1 MYVGRTNS
9 GGTGKTTAGPACAE
23 PAVSFGSE
31 TKSPYSL
38 LVVVVRSVVVEPPV
52 GGVVRLELP

>member
-1 MYVGRTNS
+1 MYVGRTNRWRI
-9 GGTGKTTAGPACAE
+9 GKTTAGPACAE
-23 PAVSFGSE
+23 PAVPFGSE